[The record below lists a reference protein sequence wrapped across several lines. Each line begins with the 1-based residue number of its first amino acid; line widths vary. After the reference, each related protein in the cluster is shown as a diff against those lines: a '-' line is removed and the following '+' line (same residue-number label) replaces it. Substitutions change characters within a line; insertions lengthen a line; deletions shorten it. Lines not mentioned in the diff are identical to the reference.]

1 MLVEINCDKFRE
13 KTIRFQEGL
22 NVVLGDE
29 KATNSIGKSIL
40 LMVIDFVFGGK
51 GLLIFNTD
59 VVKELGDHDYR
70 FSFIFNEQQYYFK
83 RGTYRPDLIYIC
95 DEKYTEKEPIDIG
108 KYTSWLKENYRI
120 PYEDISFRSFS
131 GLYSRIWGKENLD
144 VKRPLH
150 YFHRQKSLEAVNNLI
165 KVFNRYG
172 NIRELS
178 IKLKQMTEENTA
190 INKAFKNKIIPKILK
205 SEYKANEKSISRAE
219 REIEDIKLNLAKY
232 ATSLNEIINR
242 EVLELKKQKDALLPT
257 KLEIDS
263 KLARLRKNINDSKY
277 IKSKNLIGL
286 KRFFPDVNVERIM
299 NIDEFHS
306 GISKILMKEMK
317 LSEKQLIE
325 QLDSINSEIKN
336 IDFKISSS
344 IKEVKDPGII
354 IDRVYQVS
362 NELSNAKQE
371 NDYYDTAR
379 KIKNDIKEI
388 KTHLGEEKT
397 SVLKFISDM
406 INDKI
411 RNIVNEVYSAQ
422 RKSPVVT
429 FTNTNYSFEIY
440 DDTGTGKAYSNL
452 LVFDLS
458 VFSLTSLPFLIH
470 DSLLYKNIENN
481 VVAKM
486 IDIYESIKKQSF
498 IAIDEID
505 KYGNRARNKL
515 WNNRSIKLDNENL
528 LYIKDWRG

>member
-13 KTIRFQEGL
+13 KTIRFKEGL

-40 LMVIDFVFGGK
+40 LMVIDFVLGGK
-51 GLLIFNTD
+51 SLLDFNTD

-70 FSFIFNEQQYYFK
+70 FSFVFNEQLHYFK

-95 DEKYTEKEPIDIG
+95 DEKYTEKEPIDIR
-108 KYTSWLKENYRI
+108 KYTSWLKEKYQI

-150 YFHRQKSLEAVNNLI
+150 YFHRQKSSEAVDNLI
-165 KVFNRYG
+165 KVFNRFG
-172 NIRELS
+172 NIRKLS
-178 IKLKQMTEENTA
+178 SCLKQKTEENTA

-205 SEYKANEKSISRAE
+205 SKYKANEKSINRAE

-242 EVLELKKQKDALLPT
+242 EMLELKNQKDALLST

-263 KLARLRKNINDSKY
+263 KLARLRNNINDSKY
-277 IKSKNLIGL
+277 IKSKNLTGL
-286 KRFFPDVNVERIM
+286 KRFFPDVNMERIM
-299 NIDEFHS
+299 NIDAFHS

-325 QLDSINSEIKN
+325 QLDIINSEIKN

-344 IKEVKDPGII
+344 IKKVENPGVI

-362 NELSNAKQE
+362 NELRNAKQE
-371 NDYYDTAR
+371 NDYYDADS
-379 KIKNDIKEI
+379 KIKKGVKDIKS
-388 KTHLGEEKT
+388 HLGEERS
-397 SVLKFISDM
+397 SVIKFISDL
-406 INDKI
+406 INDGF
-411 RNIVNEVYSAQ
+411 V
-422 RKSPVVT
+422 KSP
-429 FTNTNYSFEIY
+429 
-440 DDTGTGKAYSNL
+440 
-452 LVFDLS
+452 
-458 VFSLTSLPFLIH
+458 
-470 DSLLYKNIENN
+470 
-481 VVAKM
+481 AK
-486 IDIYESIKKQSF
+486 F
-498 IAIDEID
+498 
-505 KYGNRARNKL
+505 
-515 WNNRSIKLDNENL
+515 
-528 LYIKDWRG
+528 